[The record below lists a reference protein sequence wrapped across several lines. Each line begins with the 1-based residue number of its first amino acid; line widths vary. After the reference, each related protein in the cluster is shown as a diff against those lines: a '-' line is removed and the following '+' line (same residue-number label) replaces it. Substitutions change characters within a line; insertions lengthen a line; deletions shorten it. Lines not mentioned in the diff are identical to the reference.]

1 MKEINRIHLAKV
13 PYEIEIEAKDELN
26 KYFDALKKNIK
37 DETILDDV
45 EIRITEILRDQG
57 VAAGGI
63 ISSRDIEK
71 IKAQLGSPEV
81 FMDDQ
86 TESLD
91 TEGSDNEQE
100 ADENTSIRRKLFRD
114 ELNAIIGGVASGLSL
129 YFDIDVALIRVV
141 MIALIFATAG
151 FVIPVYFLLWIAI
164 PKAKNATDIL
174 QLKGQ
179 KISARALKE
188 INQEYNFARI
198 NRRSKTILNVLRV
211 GLTVITS
218 LMVIGG
224 LIALVTGNMAIMN
237 QFETASLSVPGYEN
251 GIMVLPHILINIAG
265 VSFVIFSAI
274 LVVMSAT
281 FKAKQSQLVALG
293 MLVFAGISSFTGG
306 AAMFSASENLT
317 RQAIEQSMER
327 RSIEIDSE
335 KLANIKSLQIDHN
348 LTVEYI
354 VSDEMR
360 AEQYR
365 YDYPDHKAY
374 PKFEFSGD
382 RLIIKAN
389 RADYDTNRS
398 YFSSKHENIVIYGP
412 KLEMIEEFA
421 ASSSREGK
429 NTYEPVQA
437 SYILSQD
444 QAKLTVKLNE
454 DSNFEIVGRQK
465 IESLNLELGDLAS
478 FSAPNIS
485 VEELKITGLRSTGVR
500 VWSAGQIALNGQF
513 RCVDNF
519 DNRNGFE
526 LEYNN
531 SPEITLNGEKV
542 KAGQLVCSESDQDEM
557 GRGQQF

>member
-1 MKEINRIHLAKV
+1 
-13 PYEIEIEAKDELN
+13 
-26 KYFDALKKNIK
+26 
-37 DETILDDV
+37 
-45 EIRITEILRDQG
+45 
-57 VAAGGI
+57 
-63 ISSRDIEK
+63 
-71 IKAQLGSPEV
+71 
-81 FMDDQ
+81 
-86 TESLD
+86 
-91 TEGSDNEQE
+91 
-100 ADENTSIRRKLFRD
+100 
-114 ELNAIIGGVASGLSL
+114 
-129 YFDIDVALIRVV
+129 
-141 MIALIFATAG
+141 
-151 FVIPVYFLLWIAI
+151 
-164 PKAKNATDIL
+164 
-174 QLKGQ
+174 
-179 KISARALKE
+179 
-188 INQEYNFARI
+188 
-198 NRRSKTILNVLRV
+198 
-211 GLTVITS
+211 
-218 LMVIGG
+218 
-224 LIALVTGNMAIMN
+224 
-237 QFETASLSVPGYEN
+237 
-251 GIMVLPHILINIAG
+251 
-265 VSFVIFSAI
+265 
-274 LVVMSAT
+274 
-281 FKAKQSQLVALG
+281 
-293 MLVFAGISSFTGG
+293 
-306 AAMFSASENLT
+306 
-317 RQAIEQSMER
+317 MER

-389 RADYDTNRS
+389 RADYGTNRS